1 MAQQDAVLR
10 LLLVED
16 QLEDAEQLISLLRNG
31 GIAVRPQR
39 PEDEADLVRLLDT
52 QVIDLV
58 LASATAKYLSLTT
71 VAQRVTATGKD
82 IPIVASTAVLDE
94 KTVMDALAAGT
105 RDIALRTRPE
115 HVQAVV
121 RNEFAAL
128 LARRALRHLEASLRE
143 TERRCDALIA
153 SSRDPIAYVHE
164 GMHIRANDAYL
175 EMFGFEDFDEIEGL
189 SVLDLID
196 PNHADSFKQVLKKI
210 SKGETPPRQLELQ
223 AQRSDGSSFDA
234 VMEFTSATY
243 EGESCLQ
250 IVFRQQSVDA
260 DMVKELDT
268 LRQRDSLTGLF
279 NRQHFMTELEAAIV
293 QAADGK
299 GQQAFLLVE
308 PDHYENLIG
317 EIGLASADDLIKG
330 FAERLQG
337 ALDKDTI
344 AARLSDHGFAVLCLG
359 HDHNASLAQAERIR
373 EAFHGHILDLGE
385 RSVNPSVSI
394 GGVQVGERIASVS
407 QVMSKSSQCLASC
420 VGMGGNRIEIFDPAA
435 RDRAEEE
442 RIQAWVARIREAL
455 AGDQFVLHYQ
465 PIISLTGAEE
475 ENYDVYLRMKGAG
488 GEVIP
493 PLTYLAIAEEHGLL
507 DDIDRWVI
515 KRAVA
520 VISERQLAGKHTNLF
535 VKVTPASLVEGGLE
549 AFIGEQLAAH
559 NVPGDRLVL
568 QIPESKV
575 FTHLKAVQAFQVAVS
590 ALGCRVALEQFG
602 TGLNS
607 FQMLSH
613 FDPAI
618 LKIDRG
624 FITELGKNA
633 ELQKQVRDIVSKAH
647 DAGKQT
653 VAEFV
658 SDAATMSV
666 LFSMG
671 MDFVEGN
678 FLAAPGPA
686 MTYDFG

>member
-16 QLEDAEQLISLLRNG
+16 QLEDAEQLISQLRNG
-31 GIAVRPQR
+31 GMAVRPQR
-39 PEDEADLVRLLDT
+39 PESEEDLVKLLEA
-52 QVIDLV
+52 QSIDIV
-58 LASATAKYLSLTT
+58 LASLDAKYLPIDQ
-71 VAQRVTATGKD
+71 VVERVTATGKD
-82 IPIVASTAVLDE
+82 IPVIASTTVLEE
-94 KTVMDALAAGT
+94 KSVLAALAAGT

-115 HVQAVV
+115 HVQSVV

-128 LARRALRHLEASLRE
+128 LARRGLRHLEASLRE

-175 EMFGFEDFDEIEGL
+175 EMFGFEGFDEIEGL
-189 SVLDLID
+189 SVLDLIG
-196 PNHADSFKQVLKKI
+196 PAHADAFKQLLKKL
-210 SKGETPPRQLELQ
+210 SKGESPPRQMELQ
-223 AQRSDGSSFDA
+223 AQRTDGSTFDA
-234 VMEFTSATY
+234 VMEFTQATY

-250 IVFRQQSVDA
+250 IVFRQQAVDA
-260 DMVKELDT
+260 EMVKELDT

-293 QAADGK
+293 RAAEGK

-308 PDHYENLIG
+308 PDHYENLLG
-317 EIGLASADDLIKG
+317 EIGLAAADDLIKG
-330 FAERLQG
+330 IADRLQG
-337 ALDKDTI
+337 ALDPDTL
-344 AARLSDHGFAVLCLG
+344 AARLSDHGFAVLCLS

-407 QVMSKSSQCLASC
+407 QVMGKSSQCLASC

-442 RIQAWVARIREAL
+442 RIQAWVQRIREAL
-455 AGDQFVLHYQ
+455 ANDQFVLHYQ

-475 ENYDVYLRMKGAG
+475 ENYDVYLRMKGQG
-488 GEVIP
+488 GEIIP
-493 PLTYLAIAEEHGLL
+493 PLTYLSIAEEHGLL

-515 KRAVA
+515 KHAVA
-520 VISERQLAGKHTNLF
+520 VIAERMKAGKRTNLF

-549 AFIGEQLAAH
+549 TFIAEQLAAH
-559 NVPGDRLVL
+559 AVPGDRLVL

-575 FTHLKAVQAFQVAVS
+575 FTHLKAVQAFQAAVA
-590 ALGCRVALEQFG
+590 AQGCRVALEQFG

-624 FITELGKNA
+624 FITEMGKNP
-633 ELQKQVRDIVSKAH
+633 EIQKQVRDIVNKAH
-647 DAGKQT
+647 AAGKQT

-666 LFSMG
+666 LFGMG

-678 FLAAPGPA
+678 FLASAGPA
-686 MTYDFG
+686 MNYDFG

>member
-1 MAQQDAVLR
+1 
-10 LLLVED
+10 
-16 QLEDAEQLISLLRNG
+16 
-31 GIAVRPQR
+31 
-39 PEDEADLVRLLDT
+39 
-52 QVIDLV
+52 
-58 LASATAKYLSLTT
+58 
-71 VAQRVTATGKD
+71 
-82 IPIVASTAVLDE
+82 
-94 KTVMDALAAGT
+94 MDALAAGT

-128 LARRALRHLEASLRE
+128 LARRGLRHLEASLRE

-175 EMFGFEDFDEIEGL
+175 EMFGFEGFDEIEGL
-189 SVLDLID
+189 SVLDLIG

-210 SKGETPPRQLELQ
+210 SRGETPPRQLDLQ
-223 AQRSDGSSFDA
+223 AQRTDGSTFDA

-250 IVFRQQSVDA
+250 IVFRQQTVDA
-260 DMVKELDT
+260 EMVKELDT

-279 NRQHFMTELEAAIV
+279 NRQHFMTELEAAVV
-293 QAADGK
+293 QASEGK

-317 EIGLASADDLIKG
+317 EIGLAAADDLIKG

-337 ALDKDTI
+337 ALDANTI
-344 AARLSDHGFAVLCLG
+344 AARLSDHGFAVLCMA
-359 HDHNASLAQAERIR
+359 HDHNASLALAERIR
-373 EAFHGHILDLGE
+373 EAFHGHILDLGD

-420 VGMGGNRIEIFDPAA
+420 VGMGGNRVEIFDPAA

-442 RIQAWVARIREAL
+442 RIQAWVERIREAL

-475 ENYDVYLRMKGAG
+475 ENYDVYLRMKGPG

-520 VISERQLAGKHTNLF
+520 VISERQAAGKHTNLF

-549 AFIGEQLAAH
+549 AFIAEQLAAH
-559 NVPGDRLVL
+559 KVPGDRLVL

-575 FTHLKAVQAFQVAVS
+575 FTHLKAVQAFQTAVA

-633 ELQKQVRDIVSKAH
+633 EVQKQVRDIVSKAH
-647 DAGKQT
+647 AAGKQT

-678 FLAAPGPA
+678 FLAAPGPT
-686 MTYDFG
+686 MNYDFG

>member
-16 QLEDAEQLISLLRNG
+16 QLEDAEQLISQLRNG
-31 GIAVRPQR
+31 GMAVRPQR
-39 PEDEADLVRLLDT
+39 PDSEAELVRLLDS
-52 QVIDLV
+52 QSIDLV
-58 LASATAKYLSLTT
+58 LAALDAKYLPIAT
-71 VAQRVTATGKD
+71 VVGRVTATGKD
-82 IPIVASTAVLDE
+82 IPVVVSTPVMDE
-94 KTVMDALAAGT
+94 KAVMLALAAGA

-115 HVQAVV
+115 HVQSVV

-128 LARRALRHLEASLRE
+128 LARRSLRHLEASLRE
-143 TERRCDALIA
+143 SDRRCDALIA

-175 EMFGFEDFDEIEGL
+175 EMFGFEGFDEIEGL
-189 SVLDLID
+189 SLLDLIGPD
-196 PNHADSFKQVLKKI
+196 HADSFKQLLKKI
-210 SKGETPPRQLELQ
+210 SKGETPPRQLDLQ
-223 AQRSDGSSFDA
+223 AKRTDGSTFDA

-243 EGESCLQ
+243 ESESCLQ

-268 LRQRDSLTGLF
+268 LRQRDALTGLF

-293 QAADGK
+293 RAADGK

-308 PDHYENLIG
+308 PDHYENLLG
-317 EIGLASADDLIKG
+317 EIGLAAADDLIKG
-330 FAERLQG
+330 MAERLQG
-337 ALDKDTI
+337 SLDANTV
-344 AARLSDHGFAVLCLG
+344 AARLSDHGFAVLCLS
-359 HDHNASLAQAERIR
+359 HDHNGSLALAERIR
-373 EAFHGHILDLGE
+373 EGFHGHILDLGE

-420 VGMGGNRIEIFDPAA
+420 IGMGGNRIEIFDPAA
-435 RDRAEEE
+435 RDRVEEE
-442 RIQAWVARIREAL
+442 RIQAWVERIREAL
-455 AGDQFVLHYQ
+455 ANDQFVLHYQ
-465 PIISLTGAEE
+465 PIISLTGAGE
-475 ENYDVYLRMKGAG
+475 ENYDVYLRMTGQG

-515 KRAVA
+515 KRAVS
-520 VISERQLAGKHTNLF
+520 VIGERKKAGKHTNLF

-549 AFIGEQLAAH
+549 SFIAEQLAAH
-559 NVPGDRLVL
+559 AVPGDRLVL

-575 FTHLKAVQAFQVAVS
+575 FTHLKAVQAFQQAVA

-633 ELQKQVRDIVSKAH
+633 ELQKQVREIVTRAH
-647 DAGKQT
+647 AAGKQT

-658 SDAATMSV
+658 SDAATMTV

-678 FLAAPGPA
+678 FLAAAGPA
-686 MTYDFG
+686 MNYDFG

>member
-16 QLEDAEQLISLLRNG
+16 QLEDAEQLISQLRNG
-31 GIAVRPQR
+31 GMAVRPQR
-39 PEDEADLVRLLDT
+39 PESEDDLVRLLDT
-52 QVIDLV
+52 QSIDIV
-58 LASATAKYLSLTT
+58 LASLDAKYL
-71 VAQRVTATGKD
+71 AIERVVERVIATGKD
-82 IPIVASTAVLDE
+82 IPVIASTAVLEE
-94 KTVMDALAAGT
+94 KTVLAALAAGT
-105 RDIALRTRPE
+105 RDIALRTRPA
-115 HVQAVV
+115 HVQSVV

-128 LARRALRHLEASLRE
+128 LARRGLRHLEASLRE

-175 EMFGFEDFDEIEGL
+175 EIFGFEGFDEIEGL
-189 SVLDLID
+189 SVLDLIG
-196 PNHADSFKQVLKKI
+196 PGHADTFRQLLKKL
-210 SKGETPPRQLELQ
+210 SKGESPPRQLELQ
-223 AQRSDGSSFDA
+223 AQRTDGSTFDA
-234 VMEFTSATY
+234 VMEFTQATY
-243 EGESCLQ
+243 EGEACLQ
-250 IVFRQQSVDA
+250 IVFRQQTVDA
-260 DMVKELDT
+260 EMVKELDT

-279 NRQHFMTELEAAIV
+279 NRQHFMTELEAAV
-293 QAADGK
+293 VRAAEGK

-308 PDHYENLIG
+308 PDHYENLLG
-317 EIGLASADDLIKG
+317 EIGLAAADDLIKG
-330 FAERLQG
+330 FADRLQG
-337 ALDKDTI
+337 SLDANTI

-359 HDHNASLAQAERIR
+359 HDHKASQAQAERIR
-373 EAFHGHILDLGE
+373 EAFHGHILELGE

-407 QVMSKSSQCLASC
+407 QVMGKSSQCLASC
-420 VGMGGNRIEIFDPAA
+420 VGMGGNRVEIFDPAA

-442 RIQAWVARIREAL
+442 RIQAWVERIRDAL
-455 AGDQFVLHYQ
+455 AKDQFVLHYQ

-475 ENYDVYLRMKGAG
+475 ENYDVYLRMKGQG
-488 GEVIP
+488 GEIIP

-515 KRAVA
+515 KHAVG
-520 VISERQLAGKHTNLF
+520 VIAERSKAGKHTNLF

-549 AFIGEQLAAH
+549 SFIAEQLLAH
-559 NVPGDRLVL
+559 AVPGDRLVL

-575 FTHLKAVQAFQVAVS
+575 FTHLKAVQAFQVAVA

-624 FITELGKNA
+624 FITEMGKNA
-633 ELQKQVRDIVSKAH
+633 EIQKQVRDIVTKAH
-647 DAGKQT
+647 SAGKLT

-658 SDAATMSV
+658 SDATTMSV
-666 LFSMG
+666 LFGMG

-678 FLAAPGPA
+678 FLAAPGPT
-686 MTYDFG
+686 MNYDFG